1 MVEHL
6 PYKEEVV
13 GSSPIPPT
21 TSLFLRYNFFF
32 VLPSTYQKQATI
44 VILFLIP
51 VLLQFSCI
59 LLSLNCFLYICCFI
73 TLLMHAP
80 FMTAYPY
87 PHAFLILVL
96 AYTLYPRQY
105 LAKNA
110 VNPRPIRAGSS
121 HSVSLLRF
129 FTFCHVF
136 II

>member
-32 VLPSTYQKQATI
+32 VLPSTSQKQATI

-51 VLLQFSCI
+51 VLLPFSCI
-59 LLSLNCFLYICCFI
+59 LLSLNCFFYICCFI
-73 TLLMHAP
+73 ILLIHAP
-80 FMTAYPY
+80 FMTAYLY
-87 PHAFLILVL
+87 SHAFLILVL

-105 LAKNA
+105 LAAYLVPLVLFVSKA
-110 VNPRPIRAGSS
+110 ILTCYCIVF
-121 HSVSLLRF
+121 SVKSD
-129 FTFCHVF
+129 H
-136 II
+136 